1 MLTFGIIQH
10 FGEIFLHFEDS
21 PFGKYYLILGPL
33 DHTAVP
39 GLYLD
44 TFWLSNDI
52 LQLYVSKRTITE
64 YMTMDSLLSNY
75 ICLTAKAG
83 IETWKI
89 MCTILHFS

>member
-10 FGEIFLHFEDS
+10 FRVFHIFKIH
-21 PFGKYYLILGPL
+21 PL
-33 DHTAVP
+33 ESTTLYEDHTAVP

>member
-1 MLTFGIIQH
+1 MEKFFYILKIH
-10 FGEIFLHFEDS
+10 PLEITTLYE
-21 PFGKYYLILGPL
+21 

-89 MCTILHFS
+89 MCTILHFSCVMLTNITF